1 VILLHVSTPS
11 TYQHFHPHHQLHLH
25 LSLTLC
31 YRSSIWC
38 FVKLDLLTVL
48 PAPSSETLKQ
58 LTSRQDTWHSAR
70 MYHLLLL
77 PSKNFTT
84 LRKSN
89 RICWNAQHC
98 LERHTQKSHLLQ
110 VSCVELTTLKTQ
122 ILPSV
127 FTNDR
132 RNSDRKVAYVECR
145 RLWFYEEKICFIWHR
160 WCDLTRGFD
169 PQLEKLQPQHR
180 CSIEKSAGV
189 AFWPRLTKKIKGSQA
204 IVSSHHLNLKKKSQ
218 TWLFPRL
225 HSCILM

>member
-1 VILLHVSTPS
+1 MSVHLPLISTFIHTTS
-11 TYQHFHPHHQLHLH
+11 CTYTFH
-25 LSLTLC
+25 SLC
-31 YRSSIWC
+31 A
-38 FVKLDLLTVL
+38 TVL
-48 PAPSSETLKQ
+48 QSDVSYNWTYWPCCLHQAQKHCKQ